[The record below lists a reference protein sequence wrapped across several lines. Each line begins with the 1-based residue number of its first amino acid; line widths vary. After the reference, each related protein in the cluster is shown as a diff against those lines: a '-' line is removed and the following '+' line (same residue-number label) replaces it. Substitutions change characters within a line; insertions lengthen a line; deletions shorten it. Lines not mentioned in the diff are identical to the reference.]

1 MVLEHFFGSK
11 EKLDGY
17 QPIPDADEDV
27 SSKVSTV
34 VYDDESEE
42 ETVSTTTLTESV
54 QSPVSLSFIS
64 SRKLIKQGLQ
74 QLKQS
79 LHDINRFTERRH
91 EKIQNILVLEISADS
106 KFEYKKMALRELLHY
121 LNDEVQQIEN
131 NSVQRLKHLGLKNIS
146 FYHHLLNSHSSNIN
160 TPDSHHPT
168 MKRKTSTHH
177 HHLKKGNSKKF
188 RRMKSLNNPNYHFHN
203 LHPTH
208 SYGNINKNRKG
219 GNSNSSNNI
228 NYIKKKNRLKDFQ
241 LLQLRDLRKWN
252 PLFSFSTFTQ
262 LTSLTVRKHVILVAT
277 VRTTLLFRDFLCF
290 DTI

>member
-1 MVLEHFFGSK
+1 MVLEHIFGSK
-11 EKLDGY
+11 EKLEGY

-34 VYDDESEE
+34 VYDDSDE

-54 QSPVSLSFIS
+54 QSPVGLSFLS
-64 SRKLIKQGLQ
+64 SRKLIKKGLQ
-74 QLKQS
+74 QIKQS

-121 LNDEVQQIEN
+121 LNEEVQQIEN
-131 NSVQRLKHLGLKNIS
+131 SSVERLKHLGLKNIS
-146 FYHHLLNSHSSNIN
+146 FYHHLMNNHSNMN
-160 TPDSHHPT
+160 TPETHSHHHPM
-168 MKRKTSTHH
+168 MKRKSSSHH

-203 LHPTH
+203 FHPTH
-208 SYGNINKNRKG
+208 NFGSINRNKRG
-219 GNSNSSNNI
+219 GNSKSSNNI

-277 VRTTLLFRDFLCF
+277 VRINHSFFLIF
-290 DTI
+290 SSL